1 MKNYI
6 IKVDLKTP
14 ISLSHLGGL
23 FRDYGLLSNC
33 KTYYDFKKKIF
44 LINLNIDCNVNQI
57 KTILLNN
64 NQNYLKNNDCDVYEF
79 NLFKDLNPE
88 IIKLVQKKEK
98 DFFKIEFDDDE
109 KYMVAVGRMF
119 MKINPMFSE
128 DDSKKIRQ
136 SCKNISEL
144 ITKSNISYHTS
155 FFEKIKKRFIKED
168 VKLNPVINV
177 FINEEKNVINLEN
190 LDDIL
195 EKISS
200 KGIHTLTDKEINCLN
215 NYTDTI

>member
-23 FRDYGLLSNC
+23 FRSYGLYSHYKIHQCYKN
-33 KTYYDFKKKIF
+33 KIF
-44 LINLNIDCNVNQI
+44 VINLNVKCNVDEVKKVLI
-57 KTILLNN
+57 ENN
-64 NQNYLKNNDCDVYEF
+64 KQYLKNNDCQIYDLENFKLHHQNIYE
-79 NLFKDLNPE
+79 K
-88 IIKLVQKKEK
+88 IKEK
-98 DFFKIEFDDDE
+98 DKNFFNLEFDE
-109 KYMVAVGRMF
+109 FTRAFIGVGRIMMEKHPIF
-119 MKINPMFSE
+119 PP
-128 DDSKKIRQ
+128 DVSKQIHE
-136 SCKNISEL
+136 STKNISEL
-144 ITKSNISYHTS
+144 LSKVNIRHNTS

-168 VKLNPVINV
+168 VKLNPVINI

-200 KGIHTLTDKEINCLN
+200 KGIDTLTDNEINFLK
-215 NYTDTI
+215 NYSDAI

>member
-23 FRDYGLLSNC
+23 FRDYGLLFNC
-33 KTYYDFKKKIF
+33 KVYENYKKKIF
-44 LINLNIDCNVNQI
+44 LINLNVDCNANQI
-57 KTILLNN
+57 KNILLNN
-64 NQNYLKNNDCDVYEF
+64 NQNYLKNNDCEIYDF
-79 NLFKDLNPE
+79 NLFKDLNCE
-88 IIKLVQKKEK
+88 LIKQIQKENE
-98 DFFKIEFDDDE
+98 DFFKIEFDDDK

-119 MKINPMFSE
+119 MERNPMFSE
-128 DDSKKIRQ
+128 DVSKKIHQ
-136 SCKNISEL
+136 SCKDISEL
-144 ITKSNISYHTS
+144 ITKSNIRHHTS